1 MNMIGHV
8 GDDSR
13 FDMMS
18 KFREDEFMEEIPKDS
33 QAQISMALNKRS
45 GRRADTQRSRTNG
58 LDASWAFGSG
68 SFSHC
73 LLLYH
78 RSQRFEEL
86 PLEIPSNKLL
96 YCEASRLNAGI
107 LSRISQDGAATELVL
122 NNEAEPISN
131 CHSSSCT

>member
-8 GDDSR
+8 GDDSL
-13 FDMMS
+13 FEIMS
-18 KFREDEFMEEIPKDS
+18 KFKEDEFMEDIPKDS
-33 QAQISMALNKRS
+33 QAQMSMALNKRS
-45 GRRADTQRSRTNG
+45 GRRADTHSSRTNG
-58 LDASWAFGSG
+58 LVACWAFGRG

-96 YCEASRLNAGI
+96 CCEASRLNAGI
-107 LSRISQDGAATELVL
+107 LSRISQDGAATELEL
-122 NNEAEPISN
+122 NNEAEPMSS